1 MEYRG
6 GVSEPRISLPGSKS
20 IAARLLML
28 DYINERRNGVPAPRR
43 AGMPDCDDTRELSA
57 ALDLLRQY
65 EPGRRYD
72 LGSGGTSMRFFIAL
86 VASMSGFEGTVDCS
100 EQLRRRPVSPL
111 VDALRRMGAEI
122 RYLVEEGRPPL
133 YIRGI
138 QKWPEAGADLLA
150 ADPDI
155 GRLSSQY
162 ISAIILASCLHGV
175 DVRNFRLPEGVVSRP
190 YVDMTLKL
198 VSLFHSRSD
207 VFSSLA
213 VEPDWSAVAFFYE
226 LALLRPELKIIFD
239 PALVEEGS
247 LQGDSVCAPLFAE
260 AATRRLFVADMS
272 ASPDLVPPL
281 AVGLA
286 FAGIPFRLEGVA
298 ALRYKESDRIA
309 ALTEGLARLGYKI
322 EADGDY
328 MEWSGEERRIG
339 NSDKEEPLIES
350 RGDHRMAMAFAV
362 SAARFG
368 PLRIRDAECVAKS
381 FPGFF
386 DRLRDAGFS
395 VETSG
400 WGWRGR
406 NILRP
411 YRAGG
416 KYDNP
421 DVQQ

>member
-86 VASMSGFEGTVDCS
+86 VASMPGFEGTVDCS

-122 RYLVEEGRPPL
+122 RYLEEEGRPPL
-133 YIRGI
+133 YIRGM

-155 GRLSSQY
+155 ARLSSQY
-162 ISAIILASCLHGV
+162 LSAIILASCLHDV

-213 VEPDWSAVAFFYE
+213 VEPDWSAAAFFYE

-260 AATRRLFVADMS
+260 AATRRPFVADMS

-322 EADGDY
+322 EAEGDY
-328 MEWSGEERRIG
+328 LEWRGEEREEVEEVEDSREDRVGREEIKEEIKDG
-339 NSDKEEPLIES
+339 NLDKEEPMIES
-350 RGDHRMAMAFAV
+350 CGDHRMAMAFAV
-362 SAARFG
+362 AAARFG

-381 FPGFF
+381 FPDFF
-386 DRLRDAGFS
+386 DRLRAAGFS
-395 VETSG
+395 VEATG
-400 WGWRGR
+400 
-406 NILRP
+406 
-411 YRAGG
+411 
-416 KYDNP
+416 
-421 DVQQ
+421 

>member
-20 IAARLLML
+20 IAARLLVL
-28 DYINERRNGVPAPRR
+28 DYINERRNGVPVPRR

-65 EPGRRYD
+65 EPCRRYD

-86 VASMSGFEGTVDCS
+86 VASMPEFEGTVDCS
-100 EQLRRRPVSPL
+100 AQLRRRPVSPL

-122 RYLVEEGRPPL
+122 RYLEEEGRPPL
-133 YIRGI
+133 YIRGM
-138 QKWPEAGADLLA
+138 QEWPEAGADLLT

-162 ISAIILASCLHGV
+162 LSAIILASCVHDV
-175 DVRNFRLPEGVVSRP
+175 DMRNLRLPEAIVSRP

-198 VSLFHSRSD
+198 VSLFLSGND

-213 VEPDWSAVAFFYE
+213 VEPDWSAAAFFYE
-226 LALLRPELKIIFD
+226 LALLRPELTVVFD
-239 PALVEEGS
+239 PAPVAEGS
-247 LQGDSVCAPLFAE
+247 LQGDSVCVRLFAE
-260 AATRRLFVADMS
+260 AASKQPFVADMS
-272 ASPDLVPPL
+272 ESPDLVPPL
-281 AVGLA
+281 AVSLA
-286 FAGIPFRLEGVA
+286 LAGIPFRLEGVA

-322 EADGDY
+322 EAAGDY
-328 MEWSGEERRIG
+328 MEWRGEEGRIG
-339 NSDKEEPLIES
+339 HSDEKEPLIES

-362 SAARFG
+362 AAARFG

-386 DRLRDAGFS
+386 DRLRDAGFN
-395 VETSG
+395 VK
-400 WGWRGR
+400 
-406 NILRP
+406 IL
-411 YRAGG
+411 
-416 KYDNP
+416 DES
-421 DVQQ
+421 

>member
-86 VASMSGFEGTVDCS
+86 VASIPEFEGTVDCS
-100 EQLRRRPVSPL
+100 AQLRRRPVSPL
-111 VDALRRMGAEI
+111 VDVLRRMGAEI
-122 RYLVEEGRPPL
+122 RYLEEEGRPPL
-133 YIRGI
+133 YIRGM
-138 QKWPEAGADLLA
+138 QEWPEAGADLLT

-155 GRLSSQY
+155 ARLSSQY
-162 ISAIILASCLHGV
+162 LSAIILASCLHDV
-175 DVRNFRLPEGVVSRP
+175 DVRNLRLPEAIVSRP

-198 VSLFHSRSD
+198 VSLFLSRSD

-213 VEPDWSAVAFFYE
+213 VDPDWSAAAFFYE
-226 LALLRPELKIIFD
+226 LALLRPELTVVFD
-239 PALVEEGS
+239 PVPVAEGS
-247 LQGDSVCAPLFAE
+247 LQGDSVCGPLFAE
-260 AATRRLFVADMS
+260 AASKQPFVADMS
-272 ASPDLVPPL
+272 ESPDLVPPL

-286 FAGIPFRLEGVA
+286 LAGIPFRLEGVA

-309 ALTEGLARLGYKI
+309 ALTEGLACLGYKI
-322 EADGDY
+322 EVAGDY
-328 MEWSGEERRIG
+328 MEWRGEEGKIG
-339 NSDKEEPLIES
+339 HSDEKEPLIES

-362 SAARFG
+362 AAARFG

-386 DRLRDAGFS
+386 DRLRDAGFN
-395 VETSG
+395 VK
-400 WGWRGR
+400 
-406 NILRP
+406 ILHES
-411 YRAGG
+411 
-416 KYDNP
+416 
-421 DVQQ
+421 

>member
-6 GVSEPRISLPGSKS
+6 GVSEPRISLHGSKS

-28 DYINERRNGVPAPRR
+28 DYINERRNGVPSPRR

-65 EPGRRYD
+65 ESGRRYD

-86 VASMSGFEGTVDCS
+86 VASIPEFEGTVDCS
-100 EQLRRRPVSPL
+100 AQLRRRPVSPL

-122 RYLVEEGRPPL
+122 RYLEEEGRPPL
-133 YIRGI
+133 YIRGM
-138 QKWPEAGADLLA
+138 QEWPEAGADLLT

-155 GRLSSQY
+155 ARLSSQY
-162 ISAIILASCLHGV
+162 LSAIILASCLHDV
-175 DVRNFRLPEGVVSRP
+175 DVRNLRLPEAIVSRP

-198 VSLFHSRSD
+198 VSLFLSRSD

-213 VEPDWSAVAFFYE
+213 VEPDWSAAAFFYE
-226 LALLRPELKIIFD
+226 LALLRPELTVVFD
-239 PALVEEGS
+239 PVPVAEGS
-247 LQGDSVCAPLFAE
+247 LQGDSVCGPLFAE
-260 AATRRLFVADMS
+260 AASKQPFVADMS
-272 ASPDLVPPL
+272 ESPDLVPPL

-286 FAGIPFRLEGVA
+286 LAGIPFRLEGVA

-322 EADGDY
+322 EVAGDY
-328 MEWSGEERRIG
+328 MEWRGEEGKIG
-339 NSDKEEPLIES
+339 HSDEKEPLIES

-362 SAARFG
+362 AAARFG

-386 DRLRDAGFS
+386 DRLRDAGFN
-395 VETSG
+395 VK
-400 WGWRGR
+400 
-406 NILRP
+406 ILHES
-411 YRAGG
+411 
-416 KYDNP
+416 
-421 DVQQ
+421 